1 LIIAL
6 VARHGLP
13 AVYANRFFV
22 TGGGL
27 ISYGTHLIDQSRLPC
42 ARRNKGSRASI
53 NRKNSAPDPGT
64 FSAIST

>member
-53 NRKNSAPDPGT
+53 NRKK
-64 FSAIST
+64 